1 MPLNS
6 QILDV
11 VQILKENDFLPA
23 AVPNENLSFFTK
35 NKKAVKGND
44 MVSNLVDND

>member
-23 AVPNENLSFFTK
+23 GVPNDNLSFFTK
-35 NKKAVKGND
+35 NRKAVKGKD
-44 MVSNLVDND
+44 MVSSLINKN

>member
-11 VQILKENDFLPA
+11 VQILKENDFLPVG
-23 AVPNENLSFFTK
+23 VPNENLSFFTK
-35 NKKAVKGND
+35 NRKGVKGRD
-44 MVSNLVDND
+44 MVSSLIDQN